1 MRKTKIVCTLGPAVD
16 KEDILKKLILKGMD
30 VARLNFSHGT
40 HEQHKKRV
48 DMLKKVREELGKPV
62 ALLLDTKGPEIRIG
76 KFENNEV
83 LMETGKEFTFIVEEL
98 PGNEKMV
105 SVSYKELYKDVKKG
119 SKILIND
126 GLVELEVT
134 KIQGTNIVCVIL
146 NGGVISNN
154 KGCNVPGTNINL
166 PSLTS
171 KDIDDI
177 KFAIENELDFIA
189 ASFVRK
195 AADVI
200 EIKKVLDKNK
210 GQAIKVIAKIEN
222 REGIENIDEII
233 KVSDGIMVA
242 RGDLGVEIPVEEVP
256 IAQKTLIEKCYMN
269 GKPVITATQM
279 LDSMIRNPRP
289 TRAEANDVANAIYDG
304 TSAIML
310 SGETAAGSYPI
321 EAVETMARIADRAET
336 SINYAERFAKTLY
349 NNMSSVTNAI
359 SHATCTTAQDLK
371 AAAIITFT
379 HTGNTA
385 RMISKFRPQCPII
398 ATCVN
403 KTVQRQLSLSWG
415 VIPFLVKEV
424 VATDD
429 IFDVGVEKAI
439 ESGKVKNGELVV
451 ITAGIPVGIS
461 GTTNILKV
469 HVVGKVLV
477 QGNGIGGGS
486 KTGQLCVATTPQEAN
501 DKFSEGDILVVPYTN
516 NDMLP
521 VIKRAQGLIVEEAG
535 LGSHAATVGLALD
548 IPVILGAENAT
559 KILKNGSVATLD
571 AERGIVYFGASK
583 V

>member
-16 KEDILKKLILKGMD
+16 KEEVLKQLILKGMD
-30 VARLNFSHGT
+30 VARLNFSHGD

-48 DMLKKVREELGKPV
+48 DQFKKVREEIGKPV

-83 LMETGKEFTFIVEEL
+83 HLEAGNEFTLMIEEL

-105 SVSYKELYKDVKKG
+105 SISYCELYKDVKKG

-126 GLVELEVT
+126 GLIELEVN
-134 KIQGTNIVCVIL
+134 KIQGTNIKCTIL
-146 NGGVISNN
+146 NGGTISNN
-154 KGCNVPGTNINL
+154 KGVNVPGTITNL
-166 PSLTS
+166 PSLTE
-171 KDIDDI
+171 KDIEDI
-177 KFAIENELDFIA
+177 KFGIENDFDFIA

-200 EIKKVLDKNK
+200 EIKKILDKNK
-210 GQAIKVIAKIEN
+210 GHAIKVIAKIEN

-242 RGDLGVEIPVEEVP
+242 RGDLGVEIPVQDVP
-256 IAQKTLIEKCYMN
+256 IVQKSLIEKCYMN

-289 TRAEANDVANAIYDG
+289 TRAEASDVANAIYDG

-321 EAVETMARIADRAET
+321 EAIETMARIADRAEE
-336 SINYAERFAKTLY
+336 SINYAEKFSKTVF
-349 NNMSSVTNAI
+349 NNIGSVTNAI

-385 RMISKFRPQCPII
+385 RMISKFRPKCPII
-398 ATCVN
+398 ATCVS

-415 VIPFLVKEV
+415 VVPYLVKEV
-424 VATDD
+424 TGTDD
-429 IFDVGVEKAI
+429 IFDVGVEKAL
-439 ESGKVKNGELVV
+439 ESGRVKNGELVV

-477 QGNGIGGGS
+477 QGKGIGGGA
-486 KTGQLCVATTPQEAN
+486 KTGQLCVATTAQEAY

-521 VIKRAQGLIVEEAG
+521 VIKRAQGLIVEEPG

-559 KILKNGSVATLD
+559 KILKSGSVVTLD
-571 AERGIVYFGASK
+571 AERGIVYFGATK

>member
-16 KEDILKKLILKGMD
+16 KEDVLKQLILKGMD
-30 VARLNFSHGT
+30 VARLNFSHGD

-48 DMLKKVREELGKPV
+48 DQFKKVRDEIGKPV

-83 LMETGKEFTFIVEEL
+83 HLKAGADFTLVAEEML
-98 PGNEKMV
+98 GNEKMV
-105 SVSYKELYKDVKKG
+105 SISYTELYKDVKKG
-119 SKILIND
+119 SRVLIND
-126 GLVELEVT
+126 GLIELEVI
-134 KIQGTNIVCVIL
+134 KIQGKHIHCTIL
-146 NGGVISNN
+146 NGGTISNN
-154 KGCNVPGTNINL
+154 KGMNVPGTITNL
-166 PSLTS
+166 PSLTE
-171 KDIDDI
+171 KDISDI
-177 KFAIENELDFIA
+177 KFAIENDFEFIA

-195 AADVI
+195 AVDVI
-200 EIKKVLDKNK
+200 EIKKILDKNK
-210 GQAIKVIAKIEN
+210 GHQIKVIAKIEN
-222 REGIENIDEII
+222 REGIENIDEIV
-233 KVSDGIMVA
+233 KVADGIMVA

-256 IAQKTLIEKCYMN
+256 VVQKSLIEKCYMN

-289 TRAEANDVANAIYDG
+289 TRAEASDVANAIYDG

-321 EAVETMARIADRAET
+321 EALETMARIADRAEE
-336 SINYAERFAKTLY
+336 SINYAEKFSKTVF

-379 HTGNTA
+379 HSGNTA

-415 VIPFLVKEV
+415 VIPYFVQEV
-424 VATDD
+424 AGTDD
-429 IFDVGVEKAI
+429 IFDVGVEKAL

-451 ITAGIPVGIS
+451 ITAGIPVGMS

-477 QGNGIGGGS
+477 QGKGIGGGM
-486 KTGQLCVATTPQEAN
+486 KTGQLCVATTAQEAN
-501 DKFSEGDILVVPYTN
+501 DKFTEGDILVVPYTN
-516 NDMLP
+516 NEMLP
-521 VIKRAQGLIVEEAG
+521 VIKRAQGLIVEEPG
-535 LGSHAATVGLALD
+535 LGSHAATVAMALD

-559 KILKNGSVATLD
+559 KILKCGSVITLD
-571 AERGIVYFGASK
+571 PERGIVYFGATK